1 MINYY
6 SGFFISFILHLGL
19 IFSFSNYFS
28 IDFLSYEKDITSI
41 PAYVIYEKE
50 QVKTKSPK
58 RVKELNLVEAN
69 KLKIVEDNKEISS
82 ILERLDLKKDLI
94 NPTTEKET
102 KNTDLEKVMYFS
114 SVIRAQIMSNWREP
128 KSSKVGLKTEFII
141 SLVPTGEVID
151 VSLTKSSGDKAFD
164 QSALLAINKVNRFY
178 DLEMP
183 RKLFDENFRKFT
195 VVFSPK
201 E

>member
-6 SGFFISFILHLGL
+6 SGFFISFVLHLGL

-50 QVKTKSPK
+50 QVKTKSPE

-69 KLKIVEDNKEISS
+69 ELKIVEDNKEISS

-114 SVIRAQIMSNWREP
+114 SVIRDQIMSNWREP

-183 RKLFDENFRKFT
+183 RKLFDENFRNFT

>member
-82 ILERLDLKKDLI
+82 ILERLDLKRDLI
-94 NPTTEKET
+94 NPTIEKET

-114 SVIRAQIMSNWREP
+114 SVIRDQIMSNWREP
-128 KSSKVGLKTEFII
+128 KSSRVGLKTEFII

>member
-58 RVKELNLVEAN
+58 KVKELNLTEAN

-114 SVIRAQIMSNWREP
+114 SVIRDQIMSNWREP

>member
-6 SGFFISFILHLGL
+6 SGFFISFVLHLGL

-58 RVKELNLVEAN
+58 KVKELNLVEAN
-69 KLKIVEDNKEISS
+69 ELKIVEDNKEISS

-114 SVIRAQIMSNWREP
+114 SVIRDQIMSNWREP
-128 KSSKVGLKTEFII
+128 KSSRVGLKTEFII

-164 QSALLAINKVNRFY
+164 QSALLAINKVNMFY

>member
-50 QVKTKSPK
+50 QVKTKLPK

-82 ILERLDLKKDLI
+82 ILERLDLKRDLI

-114 SVIRAQIMSNWREP
+114 SVIRDQIMSNWREP

-141 SLVPTGEVID
+141 SLVPTGEVVD
-151 VSLTKSSGDKAFD
+151 VSLTKSSGDRAFD

>member
-58 RVKELNLVEAN
+58 KVKELNLVEAN
-69 KLKIVEDNKEISS
+69 ELKIVEDNKEISS

-94 NPTTEKET
+94 NLTTEKET

-114 SVIRAQIMSNWREP
+114 SVIRDQIMSNWREP

-164 QSALLAINKVNRFY
+164 QSALLAINKVNMFY

>member
-6 SGFFISFILHLGL
+6 SGFFISFVLHLGL

-58 RVKELNLVEAN
+58 KVKELNLVEAN
-69 KLKIVEDNKEISS
+69 ELKIVEDNKEISS

-114 SVIRAQIMSNWREP
+114 SVIRDQIMSNWREP

>member
-69 KLKIVEDNKEISS
+69 KLKIVEDNKEIES
-82 ILERLDLKKDLI
+82 ILERLDLKRDLI
-94 NPTTEKET
+94 NPTTETET
-102 KNTDLEKVMYFS
+102 KKTDLEKVMYFS
-114 SVIRAQIMSNWREP
+114 SVIRDQIMSNWREP

-141 SLVPTGEVID
+141 FLVPTGEVID

>member
-69 KLKIVEDNKEISS
+69 ELKIVEDNKEISS

-114 SVIRAQIMSNWREP
+114 SVIRDQIMSNWREP
-128 KSSKVGLKTEFII
+128 KSSRVGLKTEFII

>member
-82 ILERLDLKKDLI
+82 ILERLDLKRDLI

-114 SVIRAQIMSNWREP
+114 SLIRDQIMSNWREP

>member
-6 SGFFISFILHLGL
+6 SGFFISFVLHLGL

-58 RVKELNLVEAN
+58 KVKELNLVEAN

-114 SVIRAQIMSNWREP
+114 SVIRDQIMSNWREP

>member
-6 SGFFISFILHLGL
+6 SGFFISFVLHLGL

-58 RVKELNLVEAN
+58 KVKELNLVEAN
-69 KLKIVEDNKEISS
+69 ELKIVEDNKEISS

-114 SVIRAQIMSNWREP
+114 SVIRDQIMSNWREP
-128 KSSKVGLKTEFII
+128 KSSRVGLKTEFII

-183 RKLFDENFRKFT
+183 RKLFDENFRNFT

>member
-28 IDFLSYEKDITSI
+28 IDFLSYEEDITSI

-82 ILERLDLKKDLI
+82 ILERLDLKRDLI

-114 SVIRAQIMSNWREP
+114 SVIRDQIMSNWREP

>member
-50 QVKTKSPK
+50 QVKKKSPK

-82 ILERLDLKKDLI
+82 ILERLDLKRDLI

-114 SVIRAQIMSNWREP
+114 SVIRDQIMSNWREP

>member
-82 ILERLDLKKDLI
+82 ILERLDLKRDLI

-114 SVIRAQIMSNWREP
+114 SVIRDQIMSNWREP

-151 VSLTKSSGDKAFD
+151 VNLTKSSGDKAFD

>member
-58 RVKELNLVEAN
+58 KVKELNLVEAN
-69 KLKIVEDNKEISS
+69 ELKIVEDNKEISS

-114 SVIRAQIMSNWREP
+114 SVIRDQIMSNWREP
-128 KSSKVGLKTEFII
+128 KSSKVGLKTEYII

>member
-82 ILERLDLKKDLI
+82 ILERLDLKRDLI

-102 KNTDLEKVMYFS
+102 KNTDFEKVMYFS
-114 SVIRAQIMSNWREP
+114 SVIRDQIMSNWREP
-128 KSSKVGLKTEFII
+128 KSSRVGLKTEFII

>member
-58 RVKELNLVEAN
+58 RVKELNLVESN
-69 KLKIVEDNKEISS
+69 NLKIVEDNKDISS
-82 ILERLDLKKDLI
+82 ILERLDLKRDLT

-114 SVIRAQIMSNWREP
+114 SLIRDQIMSNWREP
-128 KSSKVGLKTEFII
+128 KSSRVGLKTEFII

>member
-82 ILERLDLKKDLI
+82 ILERLDLKRDLI

-114 SVIRAQIMSNWREP
+114 SVIRDQIMSNWREP
-128 KSSKVGLKTEFII
+128 KSSKIGLKTEFII

>member
-6 SGFFISFILHLGL
+6 SGFFISFVLHLGL

-58 RVKELNLVEAN
+58 KVKELNLVEAN

-114 SVIRAQIMSNWREP
+114 SLIRDQIMSNWREP

>member
-69 KLKIVEDNKEISS
+69 KLKIVEDNKEIS
-82 ILERLDLKKDLI
+82 LFWKD
-94 NPTTEKET
+94 
-102 KNTDLEKVMYFS
+102 
-114 SVIRAQIMSNWREP
+114 
-128 KSSKVGLKTEFII
+128 
-141 SLVPTGEVID
+141 
-151 VSLTKSSGDKAFD
+151 
-164 QSALLAINKVNRFY
+164 
-178 DLEMP
+178 
-183 RKLFDENFRKFT
+183 
-195 VVFSPK
+195 
-201 E
+201 

>member
-58 RVKELNLVEAN
+58 KVKELNLVEAN

-82 ILERLDLKKDLI
+82 ILERLDLKRDLI

-114 SVIRAQIMSNWREP
+114 SVIRDQIMSNWREP

>member
-6 SGFFISFILHLGL
+6 SGFFISFVLHLGL

-58 RVKELNLVEAN
+58 KVKELNLVEAN
-69 KLKIVEDNKEISS
+69 ELKIVEDNKEISS
-82 ILERLDLKKDLI
+82 ILERLDLKRDLI

-114 SVIRAQIMSNWREP
+114 SVIRDQIMSNWREP
-128 KSSKVGLKTEFII
+128 KSSRVGLKTEFII

-164 QSALLAINKVNRFY
+164 QSALLAINKVNMFY

>member
-69 KLKIVEDNKEISS
+69 NLKIVEDNKEISS
-82 ILERLDLKKDLI
+82 ILERLDLKRDLI

-114 SVIRAQIMSNWREP
+114 SLIRDQIMSNWREP

>member
-6 SGFFISFILHLGL
+6 SGFFISFVLHLGL

-58 RVKELNLVEAN
+58 KVKELNLTEAN

-114 SVIRAQIMSNWREP
+114 SVIRDQIMSNWREP

-178 DLEMP
+178 NLEMP

>member
-58 RVKELNLVEAN
+58 RVKELNLVESN
-69 KLKIVEDNKEISS
+69 NLKIVEDNKDISS
-82 ILERLDLKKDLI
+82 ILERLDLKRDLT

-114 SVIRAQIMSNWREP
+114 SLIRDQIMSNWREP

>member
-28 IDFLSYEKDITSI
+28 IDFLSYEEDITSI

-50 QVKTKSPK
+50 QVKTNSPK

-82 ILERLDLKKDLI
+82 ILERLDLKRHLI

-114 SVIRAQIMSNWREP
+114 SVIRDQIMSNWREP

-141 SLVPTGEVID
+141 SLVPTGEVVD

-183 RKLFDENFRKFT
+183 RKLFL
-195 VVFSPK
+195 SLIHI
-201 E
+201 

>member
-82 ILERLDLKKDLI
+82 ILERLDLNRDLI

-114 SVIRAQIMSNWREP
+114 SVIRDQIMSNWREP

>member
-58 RVKELNLVEAN
+58 KVKELNLIEAN

-114 SVIRAQIMSNWREP
+114 SLIRDQIMSNWREP

>member
-6 SGFFISFILHLGL
+6 SGFFISFVLHLGL

-58 RVKELNLVEAN
+58 KVKELNLVEAN
-69 KLKIVEDNKEISS
+69 ELKIVEDNKEISS
-82 ILERLDLKKDLI
+82 ILERLDLKRDLI

-114 SVIRAQIMSNWREP
+114 SVIRDQIMSNWREP

>member
-114 SVIRAQIMSNWREP
+114 SVIRDQIMSNWREP
-128 KSSKVGLKTEFII
+128 KSSRVGLKTEFII

>member
-58 RVKELNLVEAN
+58 KVKELNLVEAN
-69 KLKIVEDNKEISS
+69 ELKIVEDNKEISS

-114 SVIRAQIMSNWREP
+114 SVIRDQIMSNWREP
-128 KSSKVGLKTEFII
+128 KSSRVGLKTEFII

>member
-6 SGFFISFILHLGL
+6 SGFFISFVLHLGL

-58 RVKELNLVEAN
+58 KVKELNLAEAN

-114 SVIRAQIMSNWREP
+114 SVIRDQIMSNWREP
-128 KSSKVGLKTEFII
+128 KSSRVGLKTEFII

-183 RKLFDENFRKFT
+183 RKLFDENFRNFT

>member
-82 ILERLDLKKDLI
+82 ILERLDLKRDLI
-94 NPTTEKET
+94 NLTTEKET

-114 SVIRAQIMSNWREP
+114 SVIRDQIMSNWREP

-141 SLVPTGEVID
+141 SLVPTGEVIE

>member
-82 ILERLDLKKDLI
+82 ILERLDLKRDLI

-114 SVIRAQIMSNWREP
+114 SVIRDQIMSNWREP

>member
-82 ILERLDLKKDLI
+82 ILERLDLKRDLI
-94 NPTTEKET
+94 NSTTEKET

-114 SVIRAQIMSNWREP
+114 SVIRDQIMSNWREP

>member
-58 RVKELNLVEAN
+58 KVKELNLVEAN

-82 ILERLDLKKDLI
+82 ILERLDLKRDLI
-94 NPTTEKET
+94 NPTIEKET

-114 SVIRAQIMSNWREP
+114 SVIRDQIMSNWREP

>member
-58 RVKELNLVEAN
+58 KVKELNLVEAN

-114 SVIRAQIMSNWREP
+114 SLIRDQIMSNWREP

>member
-82 ILERLDLKKDLI
+82 ILERLDLKRDLT

-114 SVIRAQIMSNWREP
+114 SVIRDQIMSNWREP